1 MIFYQIKMRDY
12 MEGGEEIGSVVVP
25 EKITDLTKKD
35 FYVYIELDEKENKYY
50 IVSSGNVYPIL
61 FLTNQEA
68 HYGMQM
74 VSSLSDEKI
83 L

>member
-1 MIFYQIKMRDY
+1 